1 MQNARISKHLIF
13 VTAMLL
19 LPLIAATSM
28 SIPGRTQQAAFHDHD
43 QDPIKAGYAVIT
55 PTSAATEGLVVFATF
70 GERHGTAATQA
81 GVLPSEMTEHA
92 MLFVSTCGR
101 LSRNLGVAIANPGAA
116 DANVTLTLRDD
127 KGATVATKPFVIAK
141 LTQAAKFVTELFDT
155 HPTIARDFTG
165 TLDIESDAPVAVIG
179 LRFRGANFSTLPAT
193 NLSPPMDVPVIGT
206 TGAGGPDAVILAQ
219 FATGGG
225 WATEIVIANSGAANL
240 TVRVDLFGQDG
251 NPLVATLNGESKSSF
266 TDILVPKGGVVILAP
281 RNWDGDSDF

>member
-1 MQNARISKHLIF
+1 MQNARIKKHLMF
-13 VTAMLL
+13 VTAILL

-28 SIPGRTQQAAFHDHD
+28 TMPAGTQQNAYHDHD
-43 QDPIKAGYAVIT
+43 KDPIKAGYAVIT
-55 PTSAATEGLVVFATF
+55 PTSTATEGLVVFATF
-70 GERHGTAATQA
+70 GELHGTIATQA
-81 GVLPSEMTEHA
+81 GVLPSEMTKHA

-101 LSRNLGVAIANPGAA
+101 LSRNLGVAIANPGAS

-127 KGATVATKPFVIAK
+127 KGATVATKTFVVAK

-155 HPTIARDFTG
+155 HPTIAREFTG
-165 TLDIESDAPVAVIG
+165 TLDITSDLPVAVIG

-193 NLSPPMDVPVIGT
+193 NLSLPIPVPVIS
-206 TGAGGPDAVILAQ
+206 TGVGGPNAVILAQ

-225 WATEIVIANSGAANL
+225 WATEIVIANSGAADL

-266 TDILVPKGGVVILAP
+266 TDILVPKGGVVTLAP